1 MDAATPN
8 WANLDWATL
17 EKANRRPRAFE
28 PGDGLFWADPYI
40 AGHVVWAHLDDRSDD
55 ASRPLVQIEAEVEWI
70 DSLAPQRGR
79 LLDLGCGVG
88 RHALLFAQSGWRV
101 TGMDV
106 AAPSLAYARSEVVDA
121 GFDAEFV
128 LGDLSTAPLPPH
140 QDLILIAY
148 GTLGTLAPHWA
159 QRLIQRCRRAL
170 APGGLLVFDAFR
182 QPWFEK
188 QRRAAGGRTWDVVP
202 QEGFWSDTPHLVLSR
217 TDAYPKLRTFG
228 RTYTVIESNRIRRFP
243 LWYRWY
249 DPEHL
254 SQELLGGWEVR
265 YTGGLDGKRLR
276 PGSSWVAAVAR
287 PEE

>member
-1 MDAATPN
+1 MD
-8 WANLDWATL
+8 WRTL
-17 EKANRRPRAFE
+17 ARADRRPRAFE
-28 PGDGLFWADPYI
+28 TGDGLFWADPYI
-40 AGHVVWAHLDDRSDD
+40 ASHVVWAHLDDRSSD
-55 ASRPLVQIEAEVEWI
+55 ASRPLKAIRAEVEWI
-70 DSLAPQRGR
+70 DALKPSRGR

-88 RHALLFAQSGWRV
+88 RHALLLAEKGWSV
-101 TGMDV
+101 TGIDA
-106 AAPSLAYARSEVVDA
+106 AAPSLEYARQEAADA
-121 GFDAEFV
+121 GLNPTF
-128 LGDLSTAPLPPH
+128 LQGDLRTVALPAQ

-148 GTLGTLAPHWA
+148 GTVGTLSPA
-159 QRLIQRCRRAL
+159 QARRLVRRCRKAL
-170 APGGLLVFDAFR
+170 APGGLLVFDVFR
-182 QPWFEK
+182 KAWWEAQK
-188 QRRAAGGRTWDVVP
+188 RAAGTRDWSVVP
-202 QEGFWSDTPHLVLSR
+202 QEGFWTAAEHLVLSR

-254 SQELLGGWEVR
+254 SQELLDGWEVR